1 VGTEMGNYWNVMFE
15 VVLPIFMTCL
25 CGILIQKWGRIDIQ
39 SLADV
44 SLYILAPCL
53 VLISLAESKHN
64 TTNFKDIVLFTLL
77 HTLFCWAT
85 ALLTSR
91 LLRLKEESKVTISLT
106 TIFGNANN
114 YGLPILL
121 LAYGAAGFSQ
131 GINYVIM
138 QIVLVNTLGLYIA
151 SRAKVS
157 TRQALLK
164 IGKTPLLYAVMV
176 GLVIF
181 AFHIGIPKG
190 IANGLHLMGNAYAA
204 IVILILGVQLRN
216 ISLSGIKRWEVWA
229 AVGLRVLIVPILS
242 LLCISLLG
250 IKGLLASV
258 LMVQSCM
265 PAAINTSV
273 LVAKYGGDKELV
285 TLTVAI
291 TTIISFVTLPYYIN
305 IFS

>member
-1 VGTEMGNYWNVMFE
+1 MGNYWNVLLE

-25 CGILIQKWGRIDIQ
+25 CGILIQKWRRIDIQ

-53 VLISLAESKHN
+53 VLVSLAESKHN
-64 TTNFKDIVLFTLL
+64 TANIKAIILFTLL
-77 HTLFCWAT
+77 HTLICWAA
-85 ALLTSR
+85 ALLTSY
-91 LLRLKEESKVTISLT
+91 LLRFKEESKATLSLT

-121 LAYGAAGFSQ
+121 LAYGADGFSQ

-138 QIVLVNTLGLYIA
+138 QIILVNTLGLYIA

-157 TRQALLK
+157 TRQALLQ
-164 IGKTPLLYAVMV
+164 IGKTPLLYSVLV
-176 GLVIF
+176 GVVIF
-181 AFHIGIPKG
+181 VSHIAIPKG

-204 IVILILGVQLRN
+204 VVILILGVQLRN
-216 ISLSGIKRWEVWA
+216 ISLNGIKRWEVWV
-229 AVGLRVLIVPILS
+229 AVGLRVVIVPILS
-242 LLCISLLG
+242 MLCIALLG

-258 LMVQSCM
+258 LLVQSSM

-273 LVAKYGGDKELV
+273 LVTKYGGDKELV

-305 IFS
+305 MN